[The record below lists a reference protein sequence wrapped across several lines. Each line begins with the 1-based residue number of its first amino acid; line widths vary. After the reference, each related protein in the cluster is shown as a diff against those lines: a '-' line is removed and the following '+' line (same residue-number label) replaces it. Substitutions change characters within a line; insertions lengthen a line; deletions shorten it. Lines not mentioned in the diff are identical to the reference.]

1 MWSAITIY
9 MNTCKTLFLLL
20 VSFSILSAAS
30 AVDKIRTVA
39 DIPGLSLPVL
49 QRTLSA
55 TIYEHIAV
63 SPVEGW
69 ISVRGQLSGGHI
81 FGARIIHSELNGTYD
96 KYALQLARD
105 WRMNGHFGLDKLTP
119 TTPVV
124 FNVLIFE
131 IADGTMA
138 LSLPYFDEPGGTQF
152 EYYGAA
158 NLAVQ
163 QMDGKW
169 KDLELGAGRLG
180 KTWSVRAG
188 LANNFELQMKLQ
200 QISPG
205 R

>member
-1 MWSAITIY
+1 MK
-9 MNTCKTLFLLL
+9 TCKTLFVLL

-30 AVDKIRTVA
+30 AADKIRTVA

-55 TIYEHIAV
+55 TIYKHIAV

-69 ISVRGQLSGGHI
+69 IAVRGQLNGGRV
-81 FGARIIHSELNGTYD
+81 FGARIIHSELGGAYD
-96 KYALQLARD
+96 EYALQLARD
-105 WRMNGHFGLDKLTP
+105 WRMNGHFGLDKISP

-124 FNVLIFE
+124 FAVLIFE

-138 LSLPYFDEPGGTQF
+138 LSLPYFDEPGGTQLD
-152 EYYGAA
+152 YYGAA

-163 QMDGKW
+163 QMDGTW
-169 KDLELGAGRLG
+169 KDLELGAGRFG
-180 KTWSVRAG
+180 KTWAVRAG
-188 LANNFELQMKLQ
+188 LANNFQLEMKLQ
-200 QISPG
+200 QISST